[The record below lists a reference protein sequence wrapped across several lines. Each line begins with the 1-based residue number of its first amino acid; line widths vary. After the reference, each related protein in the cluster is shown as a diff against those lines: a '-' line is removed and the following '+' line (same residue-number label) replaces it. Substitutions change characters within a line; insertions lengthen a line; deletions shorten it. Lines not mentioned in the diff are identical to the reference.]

1 MRQREREMAYQNVSD
16 LAFSATL
23 QAERWKMEQSVK
35 WEYVTEVTEVLSH
48 VPVSQHA
55 AAVDD
60 L

>member
-35 WEYVTEVTEVLSH
+35 AEYVTEET
-48 VPVSQHA
+48 
-55 AAVDD
+55 
-60 L
+60 